1 MRRNALA
8 LILPLGLPTIV
19 LILSLIFAS
28 MGAWFLS
35 SLIGGGSPL
44 ILIPV
49 ISSFLGAAAVPPV
62 LTTGMLFGN
71 GQRVWL
77 YWGAIDWRVVAWCL
91 PGATVGAVLGAF
103 AFSRTQIEG
112 LSLLLALF
120 LLTSVFGLFGQ
131 QSRQSDRH
139 ITPEACSL
147 EDDYAGANR
156 PPETQP
162 HWQIK
167 AWYFLP
173 VGLLYAFFSGLIGS
187 TGPVLHPLYLNYGLT
202 KEAMLA
208 TKSFNVLGVHIVKLI
223 AYGAFGVLTQE
234 NIAYGLI
241 IGVAALPGNALGQWV
256 LAKMSEQQF
265 RQLVILFVGS
275 SGLWML
281 WQQRQFFTGWA
292 GL

>member
-1 MRRNALA
+1 
-8 LILPLGLPTIV
+8 
-19 LILSLIFAS
+19 

-49 ISSFLGAAAVPPV
+49 INGFLGAAAVPPV

-71 GQRVWL
+71 GQRVWI

-103 AFSRTQIEG
+103 VFSRTQIEG

-120 LLTSVFGLFGQ
+120 LLTSGFSLLGQ
-131 QSRQSDRH
+131 RTPQEGDRH

-147 EDDYAGANR
+147 EDDYVGANS

-162 HWQIK
+162 RWQIK

-173 VGLLYAFFSGLIGS
+173 VGFLYAFFSGLIGS

-202 KEAMLA
+202 KEALLA
-208 TKSFNVLGVHIVKLI
+208 TKSFNVLGVHLVKLI

-234 NIAYGLI
+234 NLAYGLL

-256 LAKMSEQQF
+256 LAKMSEHQF